1 MNREIVLHRQAT
13 GHPCKVTLR
22 FSDEQI
28 DLATVT
34 EIRGILKKEFVRNLV
49 SGLEQKDSRRYNYLT
64 AEKKADR
71 GIAEKL
77 QKDMIDTLWL

>member
-13 GHPCKVTLR
+13 GYPCKVTLR

-49 SGLEQKDSRRYNYLT
+49 SGLEQKD
-64 AEKKADR
+64 
-71 GIAEKL
+71 
-77 QKDMIDTLWL
+77 

>member
-1 MNREIVLHRQAT
+1 MNREIVLHRQAA
-13 GHPCKVTLR
+13 GYPCKVTLR

-49 SGLEQKDSRRYNYLT
+49 SGLEQKD
-64 AEKKADR
+64 
-71 GIAEKL
+71 
-77 QKDMIDTLWL
+77 